1 MMSTK
6 TRYQLYLDA
15 ELSGQLEDL
24 ASKKGHCKSA
34 ILTDALRAYLN
45 RRGAKE
51 LDDLLGVR
59 LSRLER
65 DQQVMLESFALYVR
79 YYLTVT
85 APVNDQDKAALAV
98 GQDRFRAFIDQVARR
113 LAGGKGMTHDSLMR
127 QGVEA
132 AA

>member
-1 MMSTK
+1 MTAK
-6 TRYQLYLDA
+6 VRYQLYLDQ
-15 ELSGQLEDL
+15 ELSEKLENL
-24 ASKKGHCKSA
+24 AANKGHCKSA
-34 ILTDALRAYLN
+34 ILADALRAYLN

-65 DQQVMLESFALYVR
+65 DQQVMLESFALFVR

-85 APVNDQDKAALAV
+85 APVNDKDKAALAV
-98 GQDRFRAFIDQVARR
+98 GQDRFNAFIEQVAGR
-113 LAGGKGMTHDSLMR
+113 LARGKGMTHDNLMR
-127 QGVEA
+127 EDMDA

>member
-1 MMSTK
+1 MTK
-6 TRYQLYLDA
+6 ARYQLYLEP
-15 ELSGQLEDL
+15 ELSQRLEDL
-24 ASKKGHCKSA
+24 ASKKGNCKSA
-34 ILTDALRAYLN
+34 ILADALRAYLN

-59 LSRLER
+59 LGRLER
-65 DQQVMLESFALYVR
+65 DQQVVLESIALFIR

-85 APVNDQDKAALAV
+85 APLPDSDKAAIAV

-113 LAGGKGMTHDSLMR
+113 LASGKGLTHDMLTRTGM
-127 QGVEA
+127 EA

>member
-1 MMSTK
+1 MSTK
-6 TRYQLYLDA
+6 VRYQLYLDA
-15 ELSGQLEDL
+15 GLSEQMENL
-24 ASKKGHCKSA
+24 AAKNGHCKSA

-65 DQQVMLESFALYVR
+65 DQQVMLESFALFVR

-85 APVNDQDKAALAV
+85 APVNEHDKAALAI

-113 LAGGKGMTHDSLMR
+113 LAGGKGLTHDSLMR
-127 QGVEA
+127 TFVEA

>member
-1 MMSTK
+1 MTK
-6 TRYQLYLDA
+6 ARYQLYLEP
-15 ELSGQLEDL
+15 ELSQRLEDL

-34 ILTDALRAYLN
+34 ILADALRAYLN

-59 LSRLER
+59 LGRLER
-65 DQQVMLESFALYVR
+65 DQQVVLESMALFIR

-85 APVNDQDKAALAV
+85 APLPESDKAAIAL

-113 LAGGKGMTHDSLMR
+113 LAGGKGLTHDMLIRNGMD
-127 QGVEA
+127 A